1 MYQQYRRAF
10 TLVEL
15 LVVVAIILLILAMI
29 IPTVQRVR
37 ESANKAT
44 CANNLRTIGQAI
56 KLYLN
61 AHGNRFPSGGGDT
74 LQPGPDRVL
83 SASGV
88 PLTGAAQTFG
98 WMYQILPYLEHDNLW
113 KTQRQ
118 LLIPSSSYYSP
129 LAVDYVADKEI
140 REATIAGY
148 FCPSRRPPQVIVSSE
163 YGRAGANDY
172 AGNMGAFS
180 MVTEGGIYH
189 EPCTN
194 ALPGGNFGPFRNGIF
209 VKSVN
214 LKSGGINTTPIDG
227 AVHVR
232 EVTDGLANT
241 LMVAE
246 KRMNS
251 DFIGQPQFGDYSG
264 YTTGFGAAT
273 LRTGKLNPAI
283 DFSSDIADTAT
294 DRFGSAHPYSMN
306 ALFAD
311 GSVRQISYSIPDSI
325 QILPVY
331 SPMLGAVFNLPA
343 APSPPNP
350 PNSFPM
356 TLFARLCHRAD
367 TGRVSFIELE

>member
-1 MYQQYRRAF
+1 MYLQYRRAF

-29 IPTVQRVR
+29 LPTVQRVR

-56 KLYLN
+56 KLYLT
-61 AHGNRFPSGGGDT
+61 AHGNKFPSGGSDT
-74 LQPGPDRVL
+74 HAPGPDRVL
-83 SASGV
+83 SAAGV
-88 PLTGAAQTFG
+88 PLTGAAQTMG
-98 WMYQILPYLEHDNLW
+98 WMYQILPYLENDNLW
-113 KTQRQ
+113 RTQRV
-118 LLIPSSSYYSP
+118 LMIPGTPYSI
-129 LAVDYVADKEI
+129 LAADQVADKEI
-140 REATIAGY
+140 REATVEGY
-148 FCPSRRPPQVIVSSE
+148 FCPSRRPPQVITSGE

-180 MVTEGGIYH
+180 LVTEGGVYH

-194 ALPGGNFGPFRNGIF
+194 ALPGGNYGPFRNGIF

-214 LKSGGINTTPIDG
+214 LKSGGTSTTPIDG

-232 EVTDGLANT
+232 DVIDGLGNT

-251 DFIGQPQFGDYSG
+251 NFIGKPQFGDYSG

-273 LRTGKLNPAI
+273 LRTGKLKPAI
-283 DFSSDIADTAT
+283 DFSSDEPDTVT
-294 DRFGSAHPYSMN
+294 DRFGSAHLYSMN

-311 GSVRQISYSIPDSI
+311 GSVRQISYEMADSI

>member
-1 MYQQYRRAF
+1 MKPLLRRAF

-15 LVVVAIILLILAMI
+15 LVVVGIILILIAMLL
-29 IPTVQRVR
+29 PALQRVR
-37 ESANKAT
+37 ETANKTA

-56 KLYLN
+56 RLYLN
-61 AHGNRFPSGGGDT
+61 AHGNKFPSGGGDT
-74 LQPGPDRVL
+74 HGPGPDRVL
-83 SASGV
+83 SISGV
-88 PLTGAAQTFG
+88 PLTGASQTMG
-98 WMYQILPYLEHDNLW
+98 WMYQILPYLENDNLW
-113 KTQRQ
+113 RTQRV
-118 LLIPSSSYYSP
+118 LLIPGTVYSP
-129 LAVDYVADKEI
+129 LAADQVADREI
-140 REATIAGY
+140 REALIEGY
-148 FCPSRRPPQVIVSSE
+148 FCPSRRPPQVITSVE

-180 MVTEGGIYH
+180 LVTEGGIYH

-194 ALPGGNFGPFRNGIF
+194 ALPGGNYGPFRNGIF

-214 LKSGGINTTPIDG
+214 LPSGGTSTKAIDG
-227 AVHVR
+227 VVHVR
-232 EVTDGLANT
+232 DVIDGLGNT

-246 KRMNS
+246 KRMNMN
-251 DFIGQPQFGDYSG
+251 FIGKPQFGDYSG

-283 DFSSDIADTAT
+283 DFASDIADTVT

-311 GSVRQISYSIPDSI
+311 GSVRQISYEMPDSI
-325 QILPVY
+325 QMLPVY
-331 SPMLGAVFNLPA
+331 TPMLGAVFNLPA

-367 TGRVSFIELE
+367 TGRINFLELE